1 MGGCSVPEPFGII
14 LSCEHGGHHIPA
26 AYRPLFAGQ
35 EELLATHRGYDIG
48 ILSFARFLARE
59 LEAPLH
65 ATEVSRLLVDLNRS
79 RRSPTLFSE
88 VTRQL
93 PAGERAAILRRYYD
107 PYREAVTQS
116 VAEGLRNRRV
126 LHLSVHSFT
135 PELHGVVRRADI
147 GLLYAPTRPAE
158 AAFCRRWQE
167 VIVRLDPALQV
178 RRNYPY
184 RGVSDCLV
192 TTLRRHFVSERYLG
206 LEIEVNQKLPRD
218 EPGRWLQVQQVLLDS
233 LRAAALSS

>member
-1 MGGCSVPEPFGII
+1 MAETSRII
-14 LSCEHGGHHIPA
+14 LSCEHGGHHIPD

-48 ILSFARFLARE
+48 ILPFARFLARE
-59 LEAPLH
+59 LDAPLH
-65 ATEVSRLLVDLNRS
+65 AAEVSRLLVDLNRS

-93 PAGERAAILRRYYD
+93 PASEREAILRRYYD
-107 PYREAVTQS
+107 PYRNAVTQE
-116 VAEGLRNRRV
+116 VAEGLRNGRV

-147 GLLYAPTRPAE
+147 GLLYAPARAAE
-158 AAFCRRWQE
+158 AEFCRRWQAE
-167 VIVRLDPALQV
+167 LNRLDPALRV

-184 RGVSDCLV
+184 RGLSDCLV
-192 TTLRRHFVSERYLG
+192 TTLRRQFGGERYLG
-206 LEIEVNQKLPRD
+206 VEIEVNQKLPQG
-218 EPGRWLQVQQVLLDS
+218 EAGRWPRVRQVLLES
-233 LRAAALSS
+233 LRAATTPA

>member
-1 MGGCSVPEPFGII
+1 VAEPYRII

-26 AYRPLFAGQ
+26 AYRPLFAGR

-48 ILSFARFLARE
+48 ILPFARHLARE
-59 LEAPLH
+59 LDATLH
-65 ATEVSRLLVDLNRS
+65 AAEVSRLLVDLNRS

-93 PAGERAAILRRYYD
+93 PAGERKEILRRYYD
-107 PYREAVTQS
+107 PYREAVTQA
-116 VAEGLRNRRV
+116 VAEGLRNGHV
-126 LHLSVHSFT
+126 LHLSIHSFT

-158 AAFCRRWQE
+158 AEFCRRWQAA
-167 VIVRLDPALQV
+167 INRLDPALRV

-192 TTLRRHFVSERYLG
+192 TTLRRHFGDERYLG
-206 LEIEVNQKLPRD
+206 VEIEVNQQLPQGEAGHWHRV
-218 EPGRWLQVQQVLLDS
+218 RQVLLES
-233 LRAAALSS
+233 LRAAATPA